1 MIRLLYLTHRWVG
14 VALALFML
22 LWFASG
28 LIIAYSGSV
37 ITTPEQRL
45 AHAQTLHPDPSWLSL
60 GEAIGL
66 NADARQAGRHNGEKT
81 RAGGDSGD
89 PNPDMSNDDEIVD
102 GRLARVDSE
111 PVWRIEEAS
120 GERFAISAID
130 GAVQSYSVESAKRIA
145 ERWFAAEAT
154 PGKAPPT
161 VSYIDTFDAATSLRN
176 YQRYKP
182 FHRFAAEDGLGTEVI
197 VSAKTGEVLQ
207 VATVWERDLYY
218 AGNFVHLFRPLD
230 LLHAGDLRRNTLL
243 WAGLFAFTA
252 GLSGMIIGW
261 LRWKP
266 GFFGKPTYS
275 KGRTQPYR
283 EFYLRYHF
291 WAGLIGGTFAVLWAF
306 SGALSTNPLQIF
318 SEATASSEELG
329 RFRGG
334 AWPLVITSR
343 TPEISPDIRDVVVE
357 LGWSHLGD
365 QAQLLAFKRNGS
377 RDVQNTNSA
386 AMGLDK
392 KTLLAA
398 AQRLAGDES
407 IAGEALLTDYDSYYY
422 PNRRQGSLEKPLPIL
437 RVDFADAGR
446 TSIYIN
452 PEDGRLITKMDT
464 SRRAYRWLYTALHH
478 WDFGW
483 LHHRPLWFAWM
494 TTWIAFGL
502 ALSISSVVLGWRRL
516 RRTIR
521 VHVPAPQMGEE
532 ASPVRGLTLKGAVL
546 GLPSVL
552 RLSRREARI
561 MDLRT
566 RQ

>member
-1 MIRLLYLTHRWVG
+1 MIRFLYLTHRWIGVG
-14 VALALFML
+14 LAVFML
-22 LWFASG
+22 LWFSSG

-45 AHAQTLHPDPSWLSL
+45 AHSHPLHPDPGWLSL
-60 GEAIGL
+60 GEAIAL
-66 NADARQAGRHNGEKT
+66 SADARQARHQ
-81 RAGGDSGD
+81 GDKKVSID
-89 PNPDMSNDDEIVD
+89 AETDREHSAIEENEIVD
-102 GRLARVDSE
+102 GRLARIDSD

-120 GERFAISAID
+120 GERFALSALNGDI
-130 GAVQSYSVESAKRIA
+130 QSYPVESAKRIA

-182 FHRFAAEDGLGTEVI
+182 FHRFAADDGLGTEVI

-207 VATVWERDLYY
+207 VATGWERGLYY

-230 LLHAGDLRRNTLL
+230 LLGAGELRRNTLL
-243 WAGLFAFTA
+243 WAGLFAFVA
-252 GLSGMIIGW
+252 GVSGMIIGW

-283 EFYLRYHF
+283 EFFLRYHF

-306 SGALSTNPLQIF
+306 SGALSTNPMQIF
-318 SEATASSEELG
+318 SEPTASFEELA

-334 AWPLVITSR
+334 AWPLVITARMPKLS
-343 TPEISPDIRDVVVE
+343 PEISDVAVE
-357 LGWSHLGD
+357 LGWSHIGD
-365 QAQLLAFKRNGS
+365 RAQLLAFSRNGYKA
-377 RDVQNTNSA
+377 VQNNDSA
-386 AMGLDK
+386 DMGLDV
-392 KTLLAA
+392 KTLLAG
-398 AQRLAGDES
+398 AQRLAADKT
-407 IAGEALLTDYDSYYY
+407 IAGEALLMNYDSYYY
-422 PNRRQGSLEKPLPIL
+422 PNRRQGPLEKPLPIL

-446 TSIYIN
+446 TSLYIN

-483 LHHRPLWFAWM
+483 LRERPLWFAWM

-516 RRTIR
+516 RRTVR
-521 VHVPAPQMGEE
+521 LPAPKTVEE
-532 ASPVRGLTLKGAVL
+532 LSPVQGLTPATE
-546 GLPSVL
+546 S
-552 RLSRREARI
+552 
-561 MDLRT
+561 
-566 RQ
+566 